1 MAAALPQVPQPLPSC
16 LQPPPPLSLSDVVE
30 QSLPSAHAHPTLSV
44 CVRWKGGGGSCVDTA
59 SPAVPEVFW
68 PLWQP
73 RCEPR
78 PPAPVVC
85 VASLR
90 PPALLVQSLFF
101 STVLCVPCH
110 FTCTCA
116 CYSLHRCSY
125 SRRVSSSFGN
135 SPPPPPSPFPVHPAR
150 PILCHLRHSLP
161 THSRGG
167 RLQATFT
174 ALWRA
179 LVQSFPCPPPP
190 PFFCTLRTSGP
201 LYGVCVGCPCVA
213 AHLPPFVSA
222 CLSVCL

>member
-1 MAAALPQVPQPLPSC
+1 M
-16 LQPPPPLSLSDVVE
+16 E

-174 ALWRA
+174 ALWTA

-190 PFFCTLRTSGP
+190 SVFLHPPYVGAFVWC
-201 LYGVCVGCPCVA
+201 VCW
-213 AHLPPFVSA
+213 
-222 CLSVCL
+222 LSVCGSTLAPFLCLRVCLCACSVVGPHSQFD